1 MAKEASYLLK
11 EGAGVDEVE
20 QFVPFKERSLIAD
33 IFMSL
38 LEPGVNRGLLV
49 LLHFS
54 FISLIVSN
62 AVLLYMVTDSNE
74 FLQVSFLLC
83 ASVILYICILWFVHV
98 LISALRIHNYQVKRD
113 DHAKM
118 VMTPDSID
126 HGTSIHY
133 LPERDGENGNK
144 SSSSS
149 SSGINSSDEEDDE
162 IKKIKKSS
170 TNSNGGSEVYLRTKN

>member
-1 MAKEASYLLK
+1 M
-11 EGAGVDEVE
+11 DEVE
-20 QFVPFKERSLIAD
+20 QFVPFKERSLITD

-62 AVLLYMVTDSNE
+62 AVLLYMVTDSSE

-98 LISALRIHNYQVKRD
+98 LIGALRIHNYQVKRD

-118 VMTPDSID
+118 VMTPDSVD

-133 LPERDGENGNK
+133 LPEEDDRNGNE
-144 SSSSS
+144 SSS
-149 SSGINSSDEEDDE
+149 SSGINTTDEDDDD
-162 IKKIKKSS
+162 IKKIKKSA
-170 TNSNGGSEVYLRTKN
+170 TNSDGGSEVYLRTKN